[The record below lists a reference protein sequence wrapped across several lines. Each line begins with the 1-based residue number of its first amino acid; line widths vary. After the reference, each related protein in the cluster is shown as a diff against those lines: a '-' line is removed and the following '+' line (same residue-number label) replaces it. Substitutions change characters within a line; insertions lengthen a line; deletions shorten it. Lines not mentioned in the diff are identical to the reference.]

1 MKFAVCL
8 VACVMFL
15 FVEVNMAN
23 GEMLENH
30 EFQTKLSFRLEKRA
44 VSCGTYRKSCSFR
57 KCCSGYTC
65 SYGRCRS
72 SYGK

>member
-1 MKFAVCL
+1 MKFALCL
-8 VACVMFL
+8 VACVML
-15 FVEVNMAN
+15 VFVGVNMAN
-23 GEMLENH
+23 GEILEDNG
-30 EFQTKLSFRLEKRA
+30 FLQKLEKRA